1 MNREQKIAA
10 FAMRIDG
17 YAYQEIA
24 NKMGTSRQSVR
35 DCLHESISFDSR
47 NTRLSARCVYP
58 NILKYM
64 RDHKMNL
71 SSLANAAG
79 LTPRGVSRILEGE
92 NLTKTSID
100 KILKATGMTYD
111 EAFWREENEA
121 ESDA

>member
-1 MNREQKIAA
+1 MTREQKIEA
-10 FAMRIDG
+10 FTMRIDG

-24 NKMGTSRQSVR
+24 NKMGISRQAVR

-64 RDHKMNL
+64 RDHKMNP
-71 SSLANAAG
+71 SGLANAAG

-92 NLTKTSID
+92 NLTKTSIE
-100 KILKATGMTYD
+100 KILKITGMTYE
-111 EAFWREENEA
+111 EAFWRKENET